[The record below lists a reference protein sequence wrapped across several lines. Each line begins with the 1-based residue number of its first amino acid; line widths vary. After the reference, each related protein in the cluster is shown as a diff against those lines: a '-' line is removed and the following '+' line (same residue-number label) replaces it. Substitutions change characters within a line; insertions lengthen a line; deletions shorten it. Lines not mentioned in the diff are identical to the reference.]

1 MSQKIAIF
9 GTSLSGYHIM
19 QPQASHNLR
28 HPYFDSY
35 YIFSL
40 LRKAGLITQEKIDEI
55 SPKLVVARRKGIDIV
70 QWLVSL
76 KLPRGSDTQTILEEP
91 DILELIARDKN
102 WGFRRLDPLK
112 LDMDVVTKT
121 IPAGFAKKRLVI
133 PIAWHENTV
142 ELACYDPLD
151 PTLLEDLEKA
161 TSASKTLVVASKSD
175 IERVI
180 SEFFEF
186 KRSVLAAE
194 SALYN
199 PDAVDIS
206 NLEQFIT
213 LASPDAIT
221 SEKHIQRAVDHL
233 LQYALSERVSDI
245 HFEPRRN
252 ETVVRMRI
260 DGRLNIVYRLPKVVH
275 EAVITRLKA
284 LSRLDIAEKRRP
296 QDGRM
301 KIGWKGEE
309 AEIRVSTV
317 PVSFGEKMVLRL
329 QSADILF
336 RNLTELGFADVDL
349 ERYKTIISKPYGMI
363 LMTGPTGSG
372 KSTTLYSSLRHLSS
386 PEINI
391 VSIEDPVEMV
401 HEEFNQIAVQP
412 AVDVTFSTILR
423 NILRQDPDVIMVG
436 EIRDL
441 ETARH
446 SVQAALTGHMVFS
459 TLHTNDAASAITRL
473 KDLGLAPYLIAS
485 TLLGVV
491 AQRLVRMICP
501 FCKEELLI
509 STDKLRILG
518 YQGNETHL
526 KIARGKGC
534 ARCRNTGYYGRIGIY
549 ELLII
554 SDEIRRLIHE
564 DKSEAQI
571 KVSGVR
577 EGTTSL
583 SYDGL
588 RKVLQGITTPD
599 EVMQVALI

>member
-1 MSQKIAIF
+1 MLPSA
-9 GTSLSGYHIM
+9 T
-19 QPQASHNLR
+19 HNNLK
-28 HPYFDSY
+28 HPYYDNY
-35 YIFSL
+35 YLFSL
-40 LRKAGLITQEKIDEI
+40 LRRAGLINQDKIDEI
-55 SPKLVVARRKGIDIV
+55 TPKLIVAKRKGIDLV

-76 KLPRGSDTQTILEEP
+76 KLPRGADTQTILEEA
-91 DILELIARDKN
+91 DIIELIAKDKN
-102 WGFRRLDPLK
+102 WQFKRLDPLK
-112 LDMDVVTKT
+112 LDMDIVTKT

-133 PIAWHENTV
+133 PIAWHENSV

-151 PTLLEDLEKA
+151 PTLLEDLDKA
-161 TSASKTLVVASKSD
+161 TSAPKRLVVAPKSD

-180 SEFFEF
+180 NEFFEF
-186 KRSVLAAE
+186 KRSVMAAE

-199 PDAVDIS
+199 PDAVDIA
-206 NLEQFIT
+206 NLEQFIN
-213 LASPDAIT
+213 LASPEALA

-233 LQYALSERVSDI
+233 LQSAMAERASDI
-245 HFEPRRN
+245 HFEPRRA

-260 DGRLNIVYRLPKVVH
+260 DGKLNVVYKLPKVVH

-301 KIGWKGEE
+301 KIAWKGDE

-349 ERYKTIISKPYGMI
+349 ERYKTIIHKPYGMI

-391 VSIEDPVEMV
+391 ISIEDPVEMV

-412 AVDVTFSTILR
+412 AIDVTFSTILR

-459 TLHTNDAASAITRL
+459 TLHTNDAVSAITRL

-485 TLLGVV
+485 TLLGVI

-501 FCKEELLI
+501 FCKEEVMTPVEKLKLI
-509 STDKLRILG
+509 G
-518 YQGNETHL
+518 YKGNEAHVKTL
-526 KIARGKGC
+526 RGKGC

-549 ELLII
+549 ELLIV
-554 SDEIRRLIHE
+554 SDEIRRMIHE
-564 DKSEAQI
+564 DRSEALLKAQGM
-571 KVSGVR
+571 K
-577 EGTTSL
+577 EGTTNL

-588 RKVLQGITTPD
+588 RKVLNGITTPD
-599 EVMQVALI
+599 EVMQAALI

>member
-1 MSQKIAIF
+1 
-9 GTSLSGYHIM
+9 M